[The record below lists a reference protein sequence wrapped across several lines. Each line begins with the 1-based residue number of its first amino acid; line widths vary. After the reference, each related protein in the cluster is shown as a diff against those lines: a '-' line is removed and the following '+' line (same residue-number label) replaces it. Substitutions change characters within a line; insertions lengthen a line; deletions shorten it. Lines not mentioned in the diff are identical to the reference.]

1 MTRYFDPEKVADM
14 PWQTLRDQ
22 FRWQVPQQMNI
33 AHLVCDRHARD
44 RTKIALHYEDESGEV
59 RHWTFYRL
67 QQDANRLANALRGL
81 GVRRG
86 DRVGI
91 VLPQRPETAIAHLAI
106 YKLGAIAIPLANLF
120 GPDALEY
127 RLQNAGAQAV
137 LIDGENLPKIAAIRE
152 RLPELKHVLLI
163 DGEASDAE
171 LDFAETLQQA
181 SADFTNVPTTA
192 DDPATLIF
200 TSGTTGPPK
209 GALHAQRFL
218 LGHLPGFELSHDFSP
233 APGDI
238 GWTPADWAWIGGL
251 MDLLMPCW
259 YFGLPVVAQ
268 RARKFDPERALR
280 LMQDHGVRNTFL
292 PPTALKFMR
301 QVPNIRQRYKLRLRT
316 IISGGESLGE
326 SVLTWA
332 REEMGVTVNEF
343 YGQTEVN
350 FVVGN
355 SQTLFPPVGGS
366 MGRAYPGHE
375 VEIIDDAGQVLPAG
389 EQGEIAF
396 RRGEDPVF
404 FLRYWND
411 EEATREKFAG
421 DWARSGDFGVKDER
435 GQFWFRGRKDDVIGS
450 AGYRI
455 GPAEIE
461 ASLAKHPAVALSAAI
476 GVPDELRGQ
485 VVKAFIVP
493 AVGYEPSDALA
504 SEIRQHVKT
513 FLAAHEYPREIEF
526 VASLPLT
533 TTGKIMR
540 RELRQREEDLR
551 EEHGNQEQGKAI

>member
-1 MTRYFDPEKVADM
+1 MTRYFDPSQEATAD
-14 PWQTLRDQ
+14 WQTLRKK
-22 FRWQVPQQMNI
+22 FRWQVPKRMNI
-33 AHLVCDRHARD
+33 AELVCDRHVGD
-44 RTKIALHYEDESGEV
+44 RSKVALLYEDERGEAL
-59 RHWTFYRL
+59 RYSFYML

-81 GVRRG
+81 GVQRG
-86 DRVGI
+86 DRIGI
-91 VLPQRPETAIAHLAI
+91 VLPQRPETAVAHLAI

-120 GPDALEY
+120 GPEALEY
-127 RLQNAGAQAV
+127 RLQNAGAKV
-137 LIDGENLPKIAAIRE
+137 VVVDGENLSKIAAIRE
-152 RLPELKHVLLI
+152 QLPELKHVLLV

-171 LDFAETLQQA
+171 LDFQEILQRA
-181 SADFTNVPTTA
+181 SAEFTNVETAA

-209 GALHAQRFL
+209 GALHAHRFL
-218 LGHLPGFELSHDFSP
+218 LGHLPGFELSHDFCP
-233 APGDI
+233 MQGDI

-280 LMQDHGVRNTFL
+280 LIQDYGVRNTFM

-301 QVPNIRQRYKLRLRT
+301 QVPNIRQRYKLQLRT

-326 SVLTWA
+326 SVLAWA
-332 REEMGVTVNEF
+332 HEELGVTVNEF

-350 FVVGN
+350 FVIGN
-355 SQTLFPPVGGS
+355 SQTIFPPVPGS

-375 VEIIDDAGQVLPAG
+375 VEIIDDDGQVLPAG
-389 EQGEIAF
+389 EQGEIAY
-396 RRGEDPVF
+396 RRGDDPVF

-411 EEATREKFAG
+411 DQATQDKFTG
-421 DWARSGDFGVKDER
+421 DWARSGDLAVKDEQ

-461 ASLAKHPAVALSAAI
+461 ASLARHPAVALSAVI
-476 GVPDELRGQ
+476 GVPCELRGQ
-485 VVKAFIVP
+485 IVKAFIVP
-493 AVGYEPSDALA
+493 ATGFEPTESLA
-504 SEIRQHVKT
+504 AEIQQHVKT
-513 FLAAHEYPREIEF
+513 RLAAHEYPREIEF
-526 VASLPLT
+526 VESLPLT

-540 RELRQREEDLR
+540 RELRQMEEERRAQPQQPML
-551 EEHGNQEQGKAI
+551 E